1 MSRALIGRKTLNE
14 FREVLVGWTL
24 REIDDEFSVAAIERS
39 APKSPVTGE
48 RRTRVEEY
56 YASLDLADRRDAR
69 RLLDVFENILV
80 QMNEADDG
88 AAADLVRWLQKD
100 GYEFENQRLRPRGRD
115 IAPHLS
121 AMITAMD
128 AQRLHDDIQ
137 RIGDAVESDPPLAIG
152 AAKELIES
160 VCRTILDEL
169 QQPIAKNAD
178 LGELVKETTKCL
190 KLAPSDIPEAAKG
203 AELVKKTLH
212 NLAAI
217 VGNVAE
223 LRNLYGTGHG
233 KNGKAKGLE
242 PRHARLVAGSA
253 STLATFLWDN
263 FERRAR

>member
-1 MSRALIGRKTLNE
+1 MPRALIGRKVLNE
-14 FREVLVGWTL
+14 FREFLFGWKV
-24 REIDDEFSVAAIERS
+24 REIDDEFSASAITRS
-39 APKSPVTGE
+39 EPTIPVIGE

-56 YASLDLADRRDAR
+56 YASLDLTDQRDADR
-69 RLLDVFENILV
+69 LLSVFENILIRAYDTDEESAI
-80 QMNEADDG
+80 N
-88 AAADLVRWLQKD
+88 LVRWLQKD
-100 GYEFENQRLRPRGRD
+100 GYEFEGHRLRSRGGYVGRYL
-115 IAPHLS
+115 AAKAS
-121 AMITAMD
+121 GMD
-128 AQRLHDDIQ
+128 AQMLHSYIQ
-137 RIGDAVESDPPLAIG
+137 RLDDAVEDDPALAIG

-169 QQPIAKNAD
+169 HRPVIKNAD
-178 LGELVKETTKCL
+178 LGELVKATTKCL